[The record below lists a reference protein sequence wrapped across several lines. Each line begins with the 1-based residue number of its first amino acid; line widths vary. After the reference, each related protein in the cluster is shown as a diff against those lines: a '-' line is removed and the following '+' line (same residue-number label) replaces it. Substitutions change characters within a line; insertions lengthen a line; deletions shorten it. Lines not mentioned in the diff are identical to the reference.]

1 MTRCFLPQMPSLT
14 LTELR
19 RLWHQHGSGSE
30 YDETIRRLIVDV
42 VRMRKLVVEM
52 DGLRGAAQRAWR
64 DETRSNLVALERLR
78 ILFNDERSRHG
89 GLSSESPPAPAD
101 AMKRYS

>member
-1 MTRCFLPQMPSLT
+1 MTRPTLPQMPSLT
-14 LTELR
+14 LAELR
-19 RLWHQHGSGSE
+19 RLWRQHGSGSE
-30 YDETIRRLIVDV
+30 YDMTVRRLITEV
-42 VRMRKLVVEM
+42 VRMRQLVVEM
-52 DGLRGAAQRAWR
+52 DGLCGAVQRAWR

-101 AMKRYS
+101 AMKRYP

>member
-1 MTRCFLPQMPSLT
+1 MTRRILPPMPSPS

-19 RLWHQHGSGSE
+19 SLWRQHGSGSE
-30 YDETIRRLIVDV
+30 YDETIRRLITDV

-52 DGLRGAAQRAWR
+52 DGLCGAVQRAWR

-78 ILFNDERSRHG
+78 ILFNDERSRQG
-89 GLSSESPPAPAD
+89 GLSAESPPAPAD
-101 AMKRYS
+101 AMQRYP